1 MVEAHCQRKE
11 SMSQTDPSTPRDG
24 SHQTNFFSDVPST
37 ASPTTF
43 TGRSERLG
51 DSSRGGQQLGV
62 ELNDFAMQRT
72 YLGRLDTES
81 RGSISHE
88 NRTNE
93 ATTTTA
99 ISTSVQS
106 VDPPPHATSG
116 PRRRDTASLRQS
128 TRSVVS
134 TASTTGR
141 KTAGYYFDWQGGNT
155 KTEFEDGLYK
165 KPVFVIC
172 TIVMLLGMFAGW
184 TCFAIYL

>member
-1 MVEAHCQRKE
+1 MP
-11 SMSQTDPSTPRDG
+11 QTDPSTPRNG
-24 SHQTNFFSDVPST
+24 SRQTDFFPDAPST

-43 TGRSERLG
+43 TGRPERHE
-51 DSSRGGQQLGV
+51 DSSRGVQQPGV

-72 YLGRLDTES
+72 SLGRLDTES
-81 RGSISHE
+81 RGSISYG

-99 ISTSVQS
+99 ISTGVQP

-116 PRRRDTASLRQS
+116 PRRRDTASTRQS

-141 KTAGYYFDWQGGNT
+141 KTAGYYFDWQDGNT

-165 KPVFVIC
+165 KPVFVFC